1 MWTEKSVMKG
11 TVMMKQKMM
20 VALSMVVLTAAV
32 GSAQEKPQTP
42 SLQESLEKSKAES
55 VEYTERMNELV
66 VQLKKMDADI
76 EDSITKTIEFMKM
89 YKDSADTNE
98 RILDNKEDLLKDL
111 KKSVEKYSD
120 LRKKM
125 VREITMDRNYVKED
139 MVKIRDWADG
149 KVTLRVKQIVEITTS
164 LGEYSVSRGGGG
176 YGGRGR
182 RGYDDNGQYEEERLG
197 DATAKVKVGLI
208 DDMKKGIETLTE
220 RSEKLEKE
228 LANPRAKRPLE
239 EINNELIAV
248 SDKIELLENSIEDI
262 YSTRSTASKTGRDG
276 SREIEK
282 EMRSRIR
289 EIKSDSTSFFRSF
302 NSMMRMLRQ
311 QKTLNIT
318 IEKYEFAIEQQNAG
332 S

>member
-1 MWTEKSVMKG
+1 
-11 TVMMKQKMM
+11 MMKQKMM

-32 GSAQEKPQTP
+32 GSAQEKPQP
-42 SLQESLEKSKAES
+42 LSLQESLEKSQAES

-98 RILDNKEDLLKDL
+98 RILDNKEDILKDL

-164 LGEYSVSRGGGG
+164 LGEYSVSRRGGGG
-176 YGGRGR
+176 GGGRGR
-182 RGYDDNGQYEEERLG
+182 RGYDDGGQYEEERLG
-197 DATAKVKVGLI
+197 DATAKVKVGLV

-239 EINNELIAV
+239 EINDDLIAV

-302 NSMMRMLRQ
+302 NSMLRMLRQ
-311 QKTLNIT
+311 QKALNIT